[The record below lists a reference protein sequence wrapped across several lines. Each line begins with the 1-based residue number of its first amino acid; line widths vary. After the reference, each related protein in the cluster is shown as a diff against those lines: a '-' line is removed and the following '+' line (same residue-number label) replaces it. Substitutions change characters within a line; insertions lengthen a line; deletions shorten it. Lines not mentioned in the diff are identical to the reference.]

1 MNRDRRS
8 SENVQ
13 AGRDDANRQDWHT
26 LTGDA
31 LGLTLGSNLER
42 GLTWQEA
49 EDRLAILGPNE
60 LPETPPPSPLSI
72 LIRQFTTFI
81 VWVLLGAALIS
92 GFLQEWIDAAA
103 ILAIVF
109 LNALLGFVQE
119 YRAERSL
126 AALRKLS
133 VTNARIVRES
143 MIYSIPARN
152 LVPGDVIHI
161 EAGDRIPADSRL
173 FYATTLH
180 TQEAS
185 LTGESVPTPKSAEPI
200 PQTVVPLADRHNM
213 LFMSTV
219 AVSGKGRAM
228 VTATGSAT
236 EIGKIATLVQ
246 SESQAE
252 REQTPLQRRLEQL
265 GQTLLRLSLVTILV
279 VFLAGTMRGE
289 PVVLMFLT
297 AVSLAVAAIPEG
309 LPAVVT
315 ITLALGV
322 TRMVERHA
330 LIRRLPTVE
339 TLGSTT
345 VICSDKT
352 GTLTKNEMTV
362 TRLFIGGDVFE
373 VTGEGYVPVGEIR
386 ATNHYLSLGYHEGSP
401 SPSLL
406 LTPPSVLHEL
416 LMAGLICNGARLQQD
431 NGIWRVIGDPTEG
444 ALLVVAAKM
453 GLVQRDLEH
462 EYTVLGEVPFDSE
475 RKQMTVVSR
484 TPSGLKAFV
493 KGAPDVLLRHCT
505 SWMSRQG
512 AVRPLTEE
520 ARAHI
525 LAVNRQFASESLRVL
540 GVAIRQLDRPP
551 DVYTAVSLEHDL
563 TFVGLFGMKDPV
575 RPDAKASV
583 AACRM
588 AGIRTIMI
596 TGDHKDTAVAIGQEL
611 GILDP
616 GAEAL
621 SGAEL
626 DHIAD
631 EELVHRVARIAIYS
645 RTSAEHK
652 LRVIRAWKRQ
662 GAVVAMTGDGVN
674 DAPALKAAD
683 IGIAMGIT
691 GTDVTKEV
699 SDMVITDDNFAS
711 IAAAI
716 EEGRG
721 IYENIRRATYY
732 LLSCNI
738 SEILL
743 MLTATLF
750 GFPLPLVPI
759 QILWINLV
767 TDGLPALALAVE
779 PKEPDVMRDPPR
791 APTEPFLP
799 KNRFL
804 FLFGQGVFLATIA
817 LGTFIYALYER
828 KLELDQARSL
838 TFTVLVLTQLFHAF
852 NNRSER
858 LSLLKLGLVSN
869 PALLGSFCITV
880 GLQVVIISWLPVQ
893 KMFGVVSL
901 DSALW
906 ALAFGMGSLPLIAME
921 LWKGFQRS
929 GMNPRV
935 PRSVFPS

>member
-1 MNRDRRS
+1 M
-8 SENVQ
+8 
-13 AGRDDANRQDWHT
+13 NRQDWHA
-26 LTGDA
+26 LTGEA
-31 LGLTLGSNLER
+31 VRLKLGSDLEH
-42 GLTWQEA
+42 GLTWREA
-49 EDRLAILGPNE
+49 EDRLAAVGPNE
-60 LPETPPPSPLSI
+60 LPEASPPSPLSI
-72 LIRQFTTFI
+72 FLRQFTNLI
-81 VWVLLGAALIS
+81 VWVLLGAALVS
-92 GFLQEWIDAAA
+92 GLLQEWIDALA
-103 ILAIVF
+103 IVAIVF

-126 AALRKLS
+126 AALRKLTI
-133 VTNARIVRES
+133 TNARIVRES
-143 MIYSIPARN
+143 MIHSIPARN

-173 FYATTLH
+173 FYASTLQ

-185 LTGESVPTPKSAEPI
+185 LTGESVPISKSYDPI
-200 PQTVVPLADRHNM
+200 PQIEVPLGDRRNM
-213 LFMSTV
+213 LFMGTV
-219 AVSGKGRAM
+219 AVSGKGRAL
-228 VTATGSAT
+228 VTETGSAT
-236 EIGKIATLVQ
+236 EIGKIAALVQ
-246 SESQAE
+246 QETQVE
-252 REQTPLQRRLEQL
+252 REETPLQHRLEQL
-265 GQTLLRLSLVTILV
+265 GWTLLRLSLITILV
-279 VFLAGTMRGE
+279 VLLLGTMRGE
-289 PVVLMFLT
+289 PLVLMFLT
-297 AVSLAVAAIPEG
+297 AVSLAFAAIPEG

-362 TRLFIGGDVFE
+362 TRLFIGEDVLE
-373 VTGEGYVPVGEIR
+373 VTGEGYLPVGEIH
-386 ATNHYLSLGYHEGSP
+386 AANHHLSRGHHEGSP
-401 SPSLL
+401 SPSVLP
-406 LTPPSVLHEL
+406 TPPSVLREL
-416 LMAGLICNGARLQQD
+416 LMAGLICNGASLKQD
-431 NGIWRVIGDPTEG
+431 NGIWQVVGDPTEG
-444 ALLVVAAKM
+444 ALLVVAAKI
-453 GLVQRDLEH
+453 GLVQGDLQHEH
-462 EYTVLGEVPFDSE
+462 TLLGEVPFDSE

-493 KGAPDVLLRHCT
+493 KGAPDVLLRNCT
-505 SWMSRQG
+505 TWMTSQG
-512 AVRPLTEE
+512 IVLPLTEE
-520 ARAHI
+520 TRTHI
-525 LAVNRQFASESLRVL
+525 LAVNQQFASEALRVL

-551 DVYTAVSLEHDL
+551 DLYTAVSLEHDL
-563 TFVGLFGMKDPV
+563 TFVGLFGMIDPV
-575 RPDAKASV
+575 RPEAKASV

-588 AGIRTIMI
+588 AGIRTVII
-596 TGDHKDTAVAIGQEL
+596 TGDQIDTAVAIGREI

-631 EELVHRVARIAIYS
+631 EELVHRVAKIAIYS
-645 RTSAEHK
+645 RASAEHK

-699 SDMVITDDNFAS
+699 ADLVITDDNFAS
-711 IAAAI
+711 IAAAV

-721 IYENIRRATYY
+721 IYENIRKSTYY

-743 MLTATLF
+743 MLAATLW

-779 PKEPDVMRDPPR
+779 PKEPDLMRDPPR
-791 APTEPFLP
+791 APNEPFLP
-799 KNRFL
+799 KDRVL
-804 FLFGQGVFLATIA
+804 FLFGQGLFLAIIA
-817 LGTFIYALYER
+817 LGTFIYALYEL
-828 KLELDQARSL
+828 KLDIDQARGL
-838 TFTVLVLTQLFHAF
+838 TFTVLVLAQLFHAF

-858 LSLLKLGLVSN
+858 QSLLKMGLVTN
-869 PALLGSFCITV
+869 KALLGSFCITV
-880 GLQVVIISWLPVQ
+880 ALQVAILSWPPVQEIFGVASLDPALWILAVGIGVLPV
-893 KMFGVVSL
+893 V
-901 DSALW
+901 
-906 ALAFGMGSLPLIAME
+906 AME
-921 LWKGFQRS
+921 LWKLITVQR
-929 GMNPRV
+929 
-935 PRSVFPS
+935 

>member
-1 MNRDRRS
+1 MNRDRVT
-8 SENVQ
+8 SENAQV
-13 AGRDDANRQDWHT
+13 GRDDKNRQEWHT
-26 LTGDA
+26 LTGEA
-31 LGLTLGSNLER
+31 LGRNLRSDLEH
-42 GLTWQEA
+42 GLTWREA
-49 EDRLAILGPNE
+49 EDRLAVVGLNE
-60 LPETPPPSPLSI
+60 LPEVPPPSPLSI
-72 LIRQFTTFI
+72 LIRQFTSLI

-103 ILAIVF
+103 ILTIVF

-133 VTNARIVRES
+133 MTNARIVRDS
-143 MIYSIPARN
+143 MIHSIPARN

-173 FYATTLH
+173 FYATTFQ

-185 LTGESVPTPKSAEPI
+185 LTGESIPVPKSADPI
-200 PQTVVPLADRHNM
+200 PQIAVPLADRHNM
-213 LFMSTV
+213 LFMGTV
-219 AVSGKGRAM
+219 AVSGKGQAL

-236 EIGKIATLVQ
+236 EIGKIAALVQ

-252 REQTPLQRRLEQL
+252 REETPLQRRLEQL
-265 GQTLLRLSLVTILV
+265 GWTLLRLSLVSILV
-279 VFLAGTMRGE
+279 VFLLGTMRGE
-289 PVVLMFLT
+289 PLLLMFLT

-309 LPAVVT
+309 LPAIVT

-352 GTLTKNEMTV
+352 GTLTKNQMTV

-386 ATNHYLSLGYHEGSP
+386 AANHHLSHGYHDGSP
-401 SPSLL
+401 PPSLL
-406 LTPPSVLHEL
+406 PIPSSVLHEL
-416 LMAGLICNGARLQQD
+416 LMAGLICNGASLKQD
-431 NGIWRVIGDPTEG
+431 HGIWQVVGDPTEG
-444 ALLVVAAKM
+444 ALLVAAAKV
-453 GLVQRDLEH
+453 GLVQGNLQHEH
-462 EYTVLGEVPFDSE
+462 TVLGEVPFDSE

-493 KGAPDVLLRHCT
+493 KGAPDVLLRNCT

-512 AVRPLTEE
+512 VVRPLTEE
-520 ARAHI
+520 TRAHI
-525 LAVNRQFASESLRVL
+525 LAVNQQFASEALRVL
-540 GVAIRQLDRPP
+540 GVAIRHLDRPP
-551 DVYTAVSLEHDL
+551 DLYTAVSLEHGL
-563 TFVGLFGMKDPV
+563 TFVGLFGMKDPI
-575 RPDAKASV
+575 RSEAKASV

-588 AGIRTIMI
+588 AGIRTVMI
-596 TGDHKDTAVAIGQEL
+596 TGDHKDTAVAIGREL
-611 GILDP
+611 GILDS
-616 GAEAL
+616 GTEAL

-631 EELVHRVARIAIYS
+631 EELILRVAKIAIYS
-645 RTSAEHK
+645 RASAEHK

-711 IAAAI
+711 IAAAV

-721 IYENIRRATYY
+721 IYENIRKSTYY

-743 MLTATLF
+743 MLTATLL

-767 TDGLPALALAVE
+767 TDGLPALALAME
-779 PKEPDVMRDPPR
+779 PKEPDVMRYPPR
-791 APTEPFLP
+791 SPTEPFLP
-799 KNRFL
+799 KDRLLLLCGQGL
-804 FLFGQGVFLATIA
+804 FLALIA
-817 LGTFIYALYER
+817 LATFIYALYEL
-828 KLELDQARSL
+828 KLGLDKSRGL
-838 TFTVLVLTQLFHAF
+838 TFTVLVLAQLFHAF

-858 LSLLKLGLVSN
+858 LSLLRIGILSN
-869 PALLGSFCITV
+869 KALLGAFCISV
-880 GLQVVIISWLPVQ
+880 GLQIAILTWPPIQ
-893 KMFGVVSL
+893 EIFGVASL
-901 DSALW
+901 DAALW
-906 ALAFGMGSLPLIAME
+906 VFAFAVGISPLVVME
-921 LWKGFQRS
+921 LWKWFKTLRMNPNAQRS
-929 GMNPRV
+929 A
-935 PRSVFPS
+935 FPL